1 MEHDK
6 LQLIESRAE
15 TLLKDLKEDN
25 HAFVYSTALLIM
37 VSLYL
42 IAIVLLYIKFDFST
56 KLLIYLVLLI
66 GMLAY
71 YKMNM
76 NKVFAESATFLNYKT
91 IDRDD
96 KVNYVAGL
104 LRYLNSGFEV
114 KLTRL
119 RSVRIIYSILFPFF
133 LLIVREIITGPFAD
147 TSSFII
153 NLAVAVVLG
162 GFWYFYFASDQS
174 ELELD
179 KEEVDELITKIY
191 S

>member
-15 TLLKDLKEDN
+15 TLLKDIKEDN

-42 IAIVLLYIKFDFST
+42 IAIVFLYIKFDFST

-76 NKVFAESATFLNYKT
+76 NKVFAESAALLNYKT

-96 KVNYVAGL
+96 KINYVAGL

-119 RSVRIIYSILFPFF
+119 KSVRIIYAILFPFF
-133 LLIVREIITGPFAD
+133 LLIVREIFLGSFSD
-147 TSSFII
+147 TSSFLI
-153 NLAVAVVLG
+153 NLVVAIVLG

>member
-42 IAIVLLYIKFDFST
+42 IAIVFLYIKFDFST

-76 NKVFAESATFLNYKT
+76 NKVFAESASLLNYKT

-119 RSVRIIYSILFPFF
+119 KSVRIIYAILFPFF
-133 LLIVREIITGPFAD
+133 LLIVREIFLGTFAD

-153 NLAVAVVLG
+153 NLAVAIVLG

-179 KEEVDELITKIY
+179 KEEVDALITKIY

>member
-15 TLLKDLKEDN
+15 TLLKDLKEDS

-42 IAIVLLYIKFDFST
+42 IAIVFLYIKFDFST

-76 NKVFAESATFLNYKT
+76 NKVFAESAALLNYKT

-119 RSVRIIYSILFPFF
+119 KSVRIIYAILFPFF
-133 LLIVREIITGPFAD
+133 LLIVREIFLGTFTD

-153 NLAVAVVLG
+153 NLAVAMVLG